1 MTSLG
6 CRVRILL
13 AVMGTILLSRATPSL
28 GAAQQGHP
36 PGGQQHGAQPD
47 APGQIT
53 GSDRP
58 RVGPPARYQLR
69 RGDVL
74 ELQFPFVPDFNQT
87 TTVHPDGFVTLRVIG
102 PLRADGLTLPEL
114 SQKVRAEYAAILR
127 DPVITIELKD
137 FEKPYF
143 IVAGEVERPGKYD
156 LRGETTATQA
166 IAVAGGLKDRAKH
179 AEAALIRRLPGGKFQ
194 AQRLN
199 LKKLLK
205 EAQLNADLRLE
216 SGDML
221 FIPRGRRFNISD
233 VTSSLWVLAWL

>member
-1 MTSLG
+1 MSSTSW
-6 CRVRILL
+6 RVRTFLAMAGTALL
-13 AVMGTILLSRATPSL
+13 CAAAPSPR
-28 GAAQQGHP
+28 AAQEGLVPAAEQRSAHP
-36 PGGQQHGAQPD
+36 TAAGQTIAAEIQEL
-47 APGQIT
+47 
-53 GSDRP
+53 RP
-58 RVGPPARYQLR
+58 SARYQLR

-114 SQKVRAEYAAILR
+114 TEKVRAEYSSILR
-127 DPVITIELKD
+127 DPVVTIELKD

-166 IAVAGGLKDRAKH
+166 IAVAGGLKERAKH
-179 AEAALIRRLPGGKFQ
+179 AEAAIIRRLPGGGFEAK
-194 AQRLN
+194 RLN
-199 LKKLLK
+199 IKKMLK
-205 EAQLNADLRLE
+205 EAQLDADPRLR

-221 FIPRGRRFNISD
+221 FIPRGRRFNIND
-233 VTSSLWVLAWL
+233 VASSLWILAWL

>member
-1 MTSLG
+1 MTSPG
-6 CRVRILL
+6 CRVRILF
-13 AVMGTILLSRATPSL
+13 AVMGTVLLCGTAPSL
-28 GAAQQGHP
+28 GAAQQGHAP
-36 PGGQQHGAQPD
+36 APQQRDAQSD
-47 APGQIT
+47 APDQTTRTETQSVSI
-53 GSDRP
+53 
-58 RVGPPARYQLR
+58 PARYQLR

-87 TTVHPDGFVTLRVIG
+87 TTVHPDGYVTLRVVG

-114 SQKVRAEYAAILR
+114 TQQVRAEYAAILR
-127 DPVITIELKD
+127 DPVITIELKE

-179 AEAALIRRLPGGKFQ
+179 AEAAIIRRLPGGRFEAK
-194 AQRLN
+194 RLN
-199 LKKLLK
+199 LKKMLK

-233 VTSSLWVLAWL
+233 ITSSLWILAWL